1 MSTAPEGPGTRGVPV
16 NCDAVPYDAVIL
28 AGGRAERLGGLD
40 KPGALVAG
48 RPLIE
53 HVASAVSGAGRLI
66 VVGPAR
72 DLTREPA
79 MADGEPPAGER
90 GALRG
95 ETAAL
100 GAVVFT
106 SEDPPGGG
114 PVPALR
120 AGLAEVRARWLALL
134 AADLPFLVADH
145 VAALF
150 RAARAGETTTAAA
163 GAVLVDD
170 GGREQWLTGVWRTDA
185 LVDALDA
192 YEGRSLHRLLGPLEP
207 VRVHLPAA
215 EDGRAPWFDCDTI
228 DDLGAAR
235 ERASG
240 A

>member
-1 MSTAPEGPGTRGVPV
+1 MSTAPQSPGTRGGSLPY
-16 NCDAVPYDAVIL
+16 DAVPYDAVIL

-40 KPGALVAG
+40 KPGVIVAG

-53 HVASAVSGAGRLI
+53 HVASAVSGAARLV

-72 DLTREPA
+72 DLTRAPEPPA
-79 MADGEPPAGER
+79 GEPAGER
-90 GALRG
+90 GAPRG
-95 ETAAL
+95 EPAAP
-100 GAVVFT
+100 ATVVFT

-120 AGLAEVRARWLALL
+120 AGLAEVRAPWLALL
-134 AADLPFLVADH
+134 AADLPFLTADH

-150 RAARAGETTTAAA
+150 RAARAADATAAA

-170 GGREQWLTGVWRTDA
+170 GEREQWLTGVWRTGVLA
-185 LVDALDA
+185 DALDG
-192 YEGRSLHRLLGPLEP
+192 YEGRSLHRLLGPLGP
-207 VRVHLPAA
+207 VRVRLPAA

-235 ERASG
+235 ERARG